1 MRSGVCLSAVMGLAA
16 LTGFAAEGQPPASG
30 ATASVQSDS
39 APPYRL
45 LQLVSAGNMEQKIN
59 EAAAA
64 GYRFLMLEPTA
75 GAGGVTV
82 LMTRMEAGGTP
93 YQYRLLLAEPNKD
106 RLQRALNQAAGGGF
120 RLVADSLLTAPFESR
135 GPELLLWPWAP
146 PESHSAARVL
156 NPFVGAGEKHRPVT
170 YVAVMEKAPG
180 ASGTYDYRVSSAVR
194 QSSVQKDLRET
205 TRQGFTPVV
214 STMELS
220 ESTALSLLGAPTRLP
235 HFVLVFEKNHSD
247 APPARA
253 QGQYVYAKIA
263 DLPSSGDP
271 LTELTADVTAETA
284 VRESQTGNETE
295 KKAETAEENN
305 TVQEVD
311 GATSE
316 EAPAK
321 PRLQAATI
329 AGSRLLFLSHFVYSD
344 SAWLV
349 AEKQPAAP
357 PPSYRL
363 VLRVDSAK
371 LEEALNSAGREGF
384 RLFTGGVVDTARR
397 LDPLKGEVRD
407 AKHSRQVLAV
417 LQRDTAAN
425 KYQYRILH
433 ADDVVALLKQ
443 MNDMAAQGYGFAYM
457 WGNNVVLERVSDDS
471 PAKGGGL

>member
-1 MRSGVCLSAVMGLAA
+1 MQSGICLGAVMGLAA
-16 LTGFAAEGQPPASG
+16 LTGFAAQGQPPASG

-45 LQLVSAGNMEQKIN
+45 LQLISAGNTEQKIN

-82 LMTRMEAGGTP
+82 LMARMEAGGTP

-120 RLVADSLLTAPFESR
+120 RLVGDSLLTAPFEPR
-135 GPELLLWPWAP
+135 GSELLLWPWAA
-146 PESHSAARVL
+146 PEAHSAARLL
-156 NPFVGAGEKHRPVT
+156 NPFAGAGEKHRPVM

-194 QSSVQKDLRET
+194 QSSVQKDLREI

-220 ESTALSLLGAPTRLP
+220 SSLASLGQPR
-235 HFVLVFEKNHSD
+235 FVLVFEKNHSD

-271 LTELTADVTAETA
+271 LTELTADVAAETA
-284 VRESQTGNETE
+284 VRESQTGNETD

-311 GATSE
+311 GATSSE

-397 LDPLKGEVRD
+397 LDPRKGEVRD

-443 MNDMAAQGYGFAYM
+443 MNDVATQGYGFAYM
-457 WGNNVVLERVSDDS
+457 WGNNVVLERVSTDS
-471 PAKGGGL
+471 AAKGRGL